1 MYQRKIQ
8 QNLQAWTKSSGR
20 KPLVLRGARQVGK
33 TSAIVQFGE
42 MFEQFIHLNLERP
55 EHRELFTENRP
66 VEQLVDAIFFQAR
79 MNLDQAEETL
89 LFIDEIQAEP
99 KAFPALRYLYEDYPQ
114 LKVIA
119 AGSLLETL
127 FDVERS
133 FPVGRVEY
141 LIMRPVGFYEFLGAL
156 GEVQVQKA
164 METIPVPDYAHQE
177 LMRLFHIYAMIGG
190 MPEVVAD
197 YAEHRD
203 LTRVSKL
210 YASLLQ
216 RYMED
221 VEKYAKND
229 NQRQIIRHIINTAF
243 LEAGTRIK
251 FQGFGNSNY
260 GSRDMGEAFR
270 ALEQAM
276 VLQLVY
282 PVTGFTLPQ
291 IPNLKRSPKLQVL
304 DTGMFNHV
312 SGVQQEMVLLKDLY
326 PIHKGRL
333 MEHLVIQE
341 FLTSQTDP
349 LFKPNFWVREK
360 ANSNAEV
367 DLVLAYGVDLVPVEV
382 KAGKDGKLR
391 SLHQFMDETK
401 NTIAVRVH
409 GGRFSIEK
417 VKTIA
422 RKEFY
427 LMNIPHYA
435 AAQLPEYIQHLA
447 DYSSQNPL

>member
-1 MYQRKIQ
+1 MYQRNIQ
-8 QNLQAWTKSSGR
+8 YKFREWTESDKR

-33 TSAIVQFGE
+33 TSAVIQFGST
-42 MFEQFIHLNLERP
+42 FKQFIHLNLERP
-55 EHRELFTENRP
+55 EHRGLFSENRP
-66 VEQLVDAIFFQAR
+66 IEELVNAIFFQAKKD
-79 MNLDQAEETL
+79 LKKESETL

-99 KAFPALRYLYEDYPQ
+99 NAFPVLRYLFEDYPQ
-114 LKVIA
+114 LRVIA

-141 LIMRPVGFYEFLGAL
+141 LIMRPVSFSEFLGAL
-156 GEVQVQKA
+156 GEEQAQKA
-164 METIPVPDYAHQE
+164 LEIIPVPSFAHQE
-177 LMRLFHIYAMIGG
+177 LTRLFHIYAMIGG
-190 MPEVVAD
+190 MPEVVAS
-197 YAEHRD
+197 YAKHRD

-216 RYMED
+216 GYVED

-229 NQRQIIRHIINTAF
+229 TQRQVIRHVINTAF

-276 VLQLVY
+276 VLQLIR
-282 PVTGFTLPQ
+282 PVTGFHLPQ
-291 IPNLKRSPKLQVL
+291 IPNQKRSPKLQVL
-304 DTGMFNHV
+304 DTGMFNHI
-312 SGVQQEMVLLKDLY
+312 SGVQQEMILLKDLY
-326 PIHKGRL
+326 PVHQGRL
-333 MEHLVIQE
+333 MEHLVMQE

-360 ANSNAEV
+360 VNSSAEV
-367 DLVLAYGVDLVPVEV
+367 DMVFAYGVDLIPVEV

-391 SLHQFMDETK
+391 SLHQFMNEATH
-401 NTIAVRVH
+401 TMAVRVH
-409 GGRFSIEK
+409 GGNFSIEE
-417 VKTIA
+417 VKTISE
-422 RKEFY
+422 KEFH
-427 LMNIPHYA
+427 LMNVPHYGA
-435 AAQLPEYIQHLA
+435 SQLSEYVKYMANQTQ
-447 DYSSQNPL
+447 S

>member
-1 MYQRKIQ
+1 VYQRNIQ
-8 QNLQAWTKSSGR
+8 YKLQAWADSDKR

-33 TSAIVQFGE
+33 TSVVIQFGRT
-42 MFEQFIHLNLERP
+42 FKQFIHLNLERP
-55 EHRELFTENRP
+55 EQRGLFSENRP
-66 VEQLVDAIFFQAR
+66 IDEVVNAIFFQAKKDL
-79 MNLDQAEETL
+79 NKTSETL
-89 LFIDEIQAEP
+89 LFIDEIQTEP
-99 KAFPALRYLYEDYPQ
+99 NAFPALRYLYEDYPQ

-141 LIMRPVGFYEFLGAL
+141 MIMRPVSFSEFLGAL
-156 GEVQVQKA
+156 GEEQAQKA
-164 METIPVPDYAHQE
+164 LETVPVPNYAHQE

-190 MPEVVAD
+190 MPEVVAN

-210 YASLLQ
+210 YASLIQ
-216 RYMED
+216 GYIED
-221 VEKYAKND
+221 VEKYAKN
-229 NQRQIIRHIINTAF
+229 NTQRQVIRHVINIAF

-276 VLQLVY
+276 VLQLIR
-282 PVTGFTLPQ
+282 PVTGFHLPQ

-312 SGVQQEMVLLKDLY
+312 SGVQQDIVLLKDLY
-326 PIHKGRL
+326 PVHQGRL
-333 MEHLVIQE
+333 MEHLVMQE
-341 FLTSQTDP
+341 FLTSQTNP

-360 ANSNAEV
+360 VNSSAEV
-367 DLVLAYGVDLVPVEV
+367 DMVFAHGVNLVPVEV
-382 KAGKDGKLR
+382 KAGKEGKLR
-391 SLHQFMDETK
+391 SLHQFMDKAQHTM
-401 NTIAVRVH
+401 AVRVH
-409 GGRFSIEK
+409 GGKFSIEK
-417 VKTIA
+417 VSTIA
-422 RKEFY
+422 GKEFH
-427 LMNIPHYA
+427 LMNVPHYA
-435 AAQLPEYIQHLA
+435 SAYLSEYVKLLAEKAAK
-447 DYSSQNPL
+447 